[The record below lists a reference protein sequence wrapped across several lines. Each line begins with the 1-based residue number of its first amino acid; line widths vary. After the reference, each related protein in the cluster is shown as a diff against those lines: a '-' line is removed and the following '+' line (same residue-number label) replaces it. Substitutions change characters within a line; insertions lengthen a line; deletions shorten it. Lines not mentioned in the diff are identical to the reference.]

1 MTLNDPVYSEASEAL
16 ARRMIADRPGIDA
29 GIKYGARLV
38 LSRDPTDR
46 ELAAL
51 RALFQRTVATPIFEP
66 AAASGHADSRVLAA
80 MTAVASVL
88 INLDAA
94 LTR

>member
-1 MTLNDPVYSEASEAL
+1 
-16 ARRMIADRPGIDA
+16 MIADQHSIDA
-29 GIKYGARLV
+29 RIQYGARLV

-51 RALFQRTVATPIFEP
+51 YALFQKALAVPTLQP
-66 AAASGHADSRVLAA
+66 AAAKVHGDPRELAA

>member
-1 MTLNDPVYSEASEAL
+1 
-16 ARRMIADRPGIDA
+16 MIAEQWSDEER
-29 GIKYGARLV
+29 IKYGARLV

-46 ELAAL
+46 EIAAL
-51 RALFQRTVATPIFEP
+51 RGTLSKNCCDARVAARRCNN
-66 AAASGHADSRVLAA
+66 AATILREFSA

>member
-1 MTLNDPVYSEASEAL
+1 MTLNDPVYYEASEAL
-16 ARRMIADRPGIDA
+16 ARRMIADQQSIDA
-29 GIKYGARLV
+29 RIQYGARLV

-51 RALFQRTVATPIFEP
+51 DALFQKAVAMPILQP
-66 AAASGHADSRVLAA
+66 AVARVHGNSRELPA